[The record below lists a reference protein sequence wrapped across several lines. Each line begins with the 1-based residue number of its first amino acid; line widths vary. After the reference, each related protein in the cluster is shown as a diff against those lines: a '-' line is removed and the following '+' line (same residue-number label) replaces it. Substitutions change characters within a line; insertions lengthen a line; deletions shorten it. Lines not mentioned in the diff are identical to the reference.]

1 MTPSASRTDRGGAD
15 PIPRQARKTALQ
27 APAGHDRSTSANPY
41 ARGLRPLS
49 VATVLAM
56 VLALALVFFYAPLE
70 AEQGFL
76 QKIFYVHVPF
86 AIVALCGFVLGGL
99 LAIVYLRTRD
109 PRWDMRSYVA
119 IHMSLI
125 FAVGTLITGSI
136 WAKGS
141 WGHWWVWSEPTLV
154 TFLIIFLLYATYQP
168 LRFAIEDPER
178 QARYAAVFAI
188 TAAAFVPMNYA
199 AVNLSTAYVHPRV
212 FSNTSNLPG
221 SMALTLLAAVIAMAL
236 LFVTLCKYELA
247 AKHTRFALR
256 ALRRRLLEDS
266 PVPGAPARSPLS
278 PVATPAPATAAVAAA
293 ARASLQ
299 RSGA

>member
-1 MTPSASRTDRGGAD
+1 MAIA
-15 PIPRQARKTALQ
+15 
-27 APAGHDRSTSANPY
+27 
-41 ARGLRPLS
+41 
-49 VATVLAM
+49 LAM
-56 VLALALVFFYAPLE
+56 VFFYAPLE

-86 AIVALCGFVLGGL
+86 ATVALCGFVLGGL

-109 PRWDMRSYVA
+109 PRWDMRSYVV

-125 FAVGTLITGSI
+125 FAVGTLVTGSI

-154 TFLIIFLLYATYQP
+154 SFLIIFLLYATYQP

-188 TAAAFVPMNYA
+188 TAGAFVPMNYI

-212 FSNTSNLPG
+212 FSSTSNLPG
-221 SMALTLLAAVIAMAL
+221 SMALTLLVSMIAMAL
-236 LFVTLCKYELA
+236 LFTTLCKYELT
-247 AKHTRFALR
+247 AKHTRFQLR
-256 ALRRRLLEDS
+256 ALRRRLLEANEPAPRQRRDATPS
-266 PVPGAPARSPLS
+266 AAPAA
-278 PVATPAPATAAVAAA
+278 VPAPTTAP
-293 ARASLQ
+293 SLQ